1 MSSET
6 KKNNV
11 DVVSLFK
18 APTPAGF
25 SKDTP
30 RAVRA
35 EFAARIVPLLESGD
49 DSATELCHTIVELAA
64 QQREVRA
71 ASLYLDVGK
80 DSTMTQLQ
88 LMATSKTPE
97 VPPPGSPMSAAVS
110 QLRLP
115 SAAGDEITVESPA
128 YRYFS
133 VFSLGMR
140 VGWLAIHT
148 KGQLSPK
155 TEACLTEL
163 SYYAAITAERVRLG
177 AHIGQCENRL
187 EILSELTKLIAGG
200 AGVEKICQ
208 SLAREMAF
216 RLKVEYVLVMRAD
229 TTKGVLVPAG
239 SFGLPSD
246 MKTQEIPAE
255 GSLLEQVVS
264 LGTMIS
270 LPESIVRQ
278 DPALSSLV
286 RPGISSV
293 HCSAV
298 SIEQQVLGLVLLG
311 LRTRDEISKQ
321 NMDLLIECLQATA
334 VALSNAQ
341 SRETLSSYANKLEQ
355 LVEARTADLAIQ
367 MARADQANRAKSEFV
382 ANLSHE
388 FRTPLTAIVGY
399 SKIVSD
405 GLFGHVTNEQKQALE
420 AVTKAAEHLRELIDN
435 VLNVSKIEAG
445 KEDVAPESVMLAPL
459 LDQVTKL
466 MTQTASNKNVK
477 LRCLPVGPELKNT
490 AVWVDPR
497 HVRQVLINL
506 LSNAVKYTPSG
517 GHVNL
522 QATKVAD
529 KIQIEVADSGVGIS
543 REQVDRLFE
552 RYERLENAYARS
564 QTGTGIGLVLTKQ
577 LLELNGGVIS
587 VSSTPGM
594 GSTFRVLLPSAPSAP
609 GETIVEQQE
618 EETQNPLL
626 EGLNV
631 LILEDHP
638 ATAEV
643 LSAIVRSARGT
654 PYLASSVAQA
664 KQVAGKILLDVALVD
679 LALPGESGL
688 ELLKFFRSHPNDQ
701 YNDMPLIVVSA
712 CVFDEDK
719 RRAFERGA
727 TSFIS
732 KPFTPDEI
740 VSGIREATLN
750 SLLAKRPY

>member
-6 KKNNV
+6 KKNV

-49 DSATELCHTIVELAA
+49 DSATELCQTIVELAA

-80 DSTMTQLQ
+80 DAAMTTLQ
-88 LMATSKTPE
+88 LMATTNTPE

-115 SAAGDEITVESPA
+115 STNGDITVESPA

-177 AHIGQCENRL
+177 AYIGQCENRL

-208 SLAREMAF
+208 SLARQMAF
-216 RLKVEYVLVMRAD
+216 RLKVEYVLVLRAD
-229 TTKGVLVPAG
+229 SSKGVLVPAG

-246 MKTQEIPAE
+246 TKEQEIPVE

-270 LPESIVRQ
+270 LPDAIVRQ
-278 DPALSSLV
+278 DPALNFLL

-298 SIEQQVLGLVLLG
+298 AIEQQVLGLVLLG
-311 LRTRDEISKQ
+311 LRSRDEISKQ
-321 NMDLLIECLQATA
+321 HMDLLIECLQATA
-334 VALSNAQ
+334 VALSNAE
-341 SRETLSSYANKLEQ
+341 SRETLSSYTGKLEQ

-405 GLFGHVTNEQKQALE
+405 GLFGAVTSEQKQALE

-445 KEDVAPESVMLAPL
+445 KEDVAPESVTLAPL

-466 MTQTASNKNVK
+466 MTQTASNKGVK
-477 LRCLPVGPELKNT
+477 LRCLPVAPDLRN
-490 AVWVDPR
+490 AAIWVDPR

-506 LSNAVKYTPSG
+506 LSNAVKYTPTG

-522 QATKVAD
+522 QAARIAD

-587 VSSTPGM
+587 VSSSPGL

-609 GETIVEQQE
+609 GETVVEQQDQE
-618 EETQNPLL
+618 SGTPLL
-626 EGLNV
+626 EGLNI

-643 LSAIVRSARGT
+643 LSAIVRSSRGT
-654 PYLASSVAQA
+654 PFVANSVAQA
-664 KQVAGKILLDVALVD
+664 KQIAGKILLDVALVD

-688 ELLKFFRSHPNDQ
+688 ELLHYFRNHSNPQ
-701 YNDMPLIVVSA
+701 YTEMPLIVVSA

-732 KPFTPDEI
+732 KPFAPDEI

-750 SLLAKRPY
+750 SLLSRRPY

>member
-6 KKNNV
+6 KKNV
-11 DVVSLFK
+11 DVVGLFK
-18 APTPAGF
+18 APAAAGF

-49 DSATELCHTIVELAA
+49 DSATELCQTIVELAA
-64 QQREVRA
+64 QQREVRE
-71 ASLYLDVGK
+71 ASLYLDAGK
-80 DSTMTQLQ
+80 DSSLSSLQ
-88 LMATSKTPE
+88 LMATTCTPG

-110 QLRLP
+110 QIRLP
-115 SAAGDEITVESPA
+115 SEGSEMMIETPA

-177 AHIGQCENRL
+177 AHINQCENRL

-216 RLKVEYVLVMRAD
+216 RLKVEYVLVLRAD
-229 TTKGVLVPAG
+229 ATRSALVAAG
-239 SFGLPSD
+239 SFGLPD
-246 MKTQEIPAE
+246 ARDKAIPLE
-255 GSLLEQVVS
+255 GSLLEQAVS

-270 LPESIVRQ
+270 LPDAVVRQ
-278 DPALSSLV
+278 DPNLNFLL
-286 RPGISSV
+286 RPGIASV

-298 SIEQQVLGLVLLG
+298 AIEQQVLGLVLLG
-311 LRTRDEISKQ
+311 LRSRNELPPQ
-321 NMDLLIECLQATA
+321 HMDLLTQCLQAAA
-334 VALSNAQ
+334 VALSNAE
-341 SRETLSSYANKLEQ
+341 SRETLSTYTSKLEQ

-405 GLFGHVTNEQKQALE
+405 GLFGSVTNEQKQALE

-445 KEDVAPESVMLAPL
+445 KEDVAPESVSLAPL
-459 LDQVTKL
+459 LDQVAKL
-466 MTQTASNKNVK
+466 MTQTATNKNVR
-477 LRCLPVGPELKNT
+477 LRCVPVT
-490 AVWVDPR
+490 ADLRNAAIWVDPR

-522 QATKVAD
+522 AATRIAD
-529 KIQIEVADSGVGIS
+529 KIQIEVTDSGVGIS
-543 REQVDRLFE
+543 PEQVDRLFE

-587 VSSTPGM
+587 VSSSPGL
-594 GSTFRVLLPSAPSAP
+594 GSTFRVMLPSAPSAP
-609 GETIVEQQE
+609 GETVVQE
-618 EETQNPLL
+618 EDRETRTPQL
-626 EGLNV
+626 EGLNILV
-631 LILEDHP
+631 LEDHP

-643 LSAIVRSARGT
+643 ISAIIRSAHGT
-654 PYLASSVAQA
+654 PYVASSVSQA
-664 KQVAGKILLDVALVD
+664 KQLSTKIILDVALVD

-688 ELLKFFRSHPNDQ
+688 ELLQFLRNHSNPQ
-701 YNDMPLIVVSA
+701 YAEMPLIVVSA

-719 RRAFERGA
+719 QRAFERGA

-732 KPFTPDEI
+732 KPFAPDEI
-740 VSGIREATLN
+740 ISGIREATLN
-750 SLLAKRPY
+750 SLLSRRNY

>member
-1 MSSET
+1 MSGET
-6 KKNNV
+6 KKNV

-18 APTPAGF
+18 APAAAGF

-49 DSATELCHTIVELAA
+49 DSATELCNTIVELAG

-71 ASLYLDVGK
+71 ASLYLDMGK
-80 DSTMTQLQ
+80 DATLTSLQ
-88 LMATSKTPE
+88 LMATTNIPE

-110 QLRLP
+110 QIRMP
-115 SAAGDEITVESPA
+115 AGGGDATIEAPA

-177 AHIGQCENRL
+177 AHINQCESRL

-216 RLKVEYVLVMRAD
+216 RLKVEYVFVSRAD
-229 TTKGVLVPAG
+229 NIKGALIAAG
-239 SFGLPSD
+239 SYGLPAETSQ
-246 MKTQEIPAE
+246 QEIQIQ
-255 GSLLEQVVS
+255 GSLLEQVMS

-270 LPESIVRQ
+270 LPDSAVRQ
-278 DPALSSLV
+278 DPNLSFLL
-286 RPGISSV
+286 RPGIVGV

-298 SIEQQVLGLVLLG
+298 TIDQQVLGLVLLG
-311 LRTRDEISKQ
+311 LRSRSALSTE
-321 NMDLLIECLQATA
+321 NMALLTECLQAA
-334 VALSNAQ
+334 GVALLNAE
-341 SRETLSSYANKLEQ
+341 SRDTLSTYASKLEQ

-367 MARADQANRAKSEFV
+367 MARADAANRAKSEFV

-399 SKIVSD
+399 SRIVSD
-405 GLFGHVTNEQKQALE
+405 GLFGTVTSEQKQALE

-466 MTQTASNKNVK
+466 MTQTASNKNVR
-477 LRCLPVGPELKNT
+477 LRCLPVGPDLRN
-490 AVWVDPR
+490 AALWVDPR

-506 LSNAVKYTPSG
+506 LSNAVKYTPPG

-522 QATKVAD
+522 QATRIAD

-543 REQVDRLFE
+543 PEQVDRLFE
-552 RYERLENAYARS
+552 RYERLENDYARS
-564 QTGTGIGLVLTKQ
+564 QTGTGIGLVITKQ
-577 LLELNGGVIS
+577 LLELNGGAIS
-587 VSSTPGM
+587 VASKTGL

-609 GETIVEQQE
+609 GETIVHE
-618 EETQNPLL
+618 EDKGLGVPLL
-626 EGLNV
+626 EGLNI

-643 LSAIVRSARGT
+643 LSAIVRSAKGT
-654 PYLASSVAQA
+654 PYIANSVSQA
-664 KQVAGKILLDVALVD
+664 KQMSTKILMDVSLVD

-688 ELLKFFRSHPNDQ
+688 ELLQYFRSHANPQ
-701 YNDMPLIVVSA
+701 YMQMPLLVVSA

-719 RRAFERGA
+719 QRAYERGA

-732 KPFTPDEI
+732 KPFAPDEI

-750 SLLAKRPY
+750 SLLSKKSF